1 MTLLVIGVL
10 LWIVVH
16 LVPTLARPFRQSM
29 IDRLGENG
37 YKGGFSLAMLAS
49 LVFIVLGWRSTPE
62 MYLYVLPAWSR
73 TLGFVLMIVAFLLL
87 GAAHHPTRI
96 KRFIRHP
103 MLTGVFV
110 WSVSHLLMNGTT
122 RALVLFGGLG
132 LWAIV
137 EIMLINRRE
146 GLYIKPDPARLGEE
160 LRGFFISAIIF
171 GVVIFLHPWFAGVS
185 ALPR

>member
-1 MTLLVIGVL
+1 MTLLLIGVL
-10 LWIVVH
+10 LWTVVH

-29 IDRLGENG
+29 IGRLGENG
-37 YKGGFSLAMLAS
+37 YKGVFSLVVFSA

-62 MYLYVLPAWSR
+62 TYLYVLPPWSR
-73 TLGFVLMIVAFLLL
+73 SLGFLLMIVSFLLL

-103 MLTGVFV
+103 MLTGVVV

-132 LWAIV
+132 LWSV
-137 EIMLINRRE
+137 LEIILINRRE
-146 GLYIKPDPARLGEE
+146 GLYIKPDLPRLSEE

-171 GVVIFLHPWFAGVS
+171 GVMLFLHPWFAGVS
-185 ALPR
+185 PFPR

>member
-10 LWIVVH
+10 LWTVVH
-16 LVPTLARPFRQSM
+16 LVPTLARPVRQSM

-37 YKGGFSLAMLAS
+37 YKGVFTLVVFSALA
-49 LVFIVLGWRSTPE
+49 FIVLGWRSTPE
-62 MYLYVLPAWSR
+62 TYLYVLPPWSR
-73 TLGFVLMIVAFLLL
+73 SLGFLLMIVSFLLL

-96 KRFIRHP
+96 KRFTRHP

-110 WSVSHLLMNGTT
+110 WSVSHLLMNGTE

-132 LWAIV
+132 LWSAL
-137 EIMLINRRE
+137 EILLINRRE
-146 GLYIKPDPARLGEE
+146 GAYTPPDLPRLSEE

-171 GVVIFLHPWFAGVS
+171 AVVLFLHPWFAGVS
-185 ALPR
+185 PFPR